1 MTFQAGH
8 RIQKLIDKFWI
19 GVFLGMS
26 QDRSSGFLD
35 LFDGQPA
42 LFQCG
47 HTIDERADL
56 FTRLRPQACWSRSTG
71 SHPTGPRLP

>member
-19 GVFLGMS
+19 GVFLGMG
-26 QDRSSGFLD
+26 QDRGSGFLD

-42 LFQCG
+42 LFQRG
-47 HTIDERADL
+47 HN
-56 FTRLRPQACWSRSTG
+56 
-71 SHPTGPRLP
+71 H